1 LTVVIVFSKPL
12 LGKWA
17 CFFCRSVIISTKWEE
32 AFLQRSQEGLITTAL
47 INHDIMSRIGTVL
60 IIAVLLLGLP
70 WPAPAQQEDPRK
82 LHQQVSE
89 QTEEIFEQV
98 VEWRRH
104 FHQNPELSNRE
115 EETAAYIADY
125 LRDLGLKVKT
135 GIAHTGVVGILEGGK
150 EGPVVGLR
158 ADIDAL
164 PVKERADVP
173 FKSTKTTTYL
183 GKEVGVSHAC
193 GHDTHIAMLMGAAKI
208 LTDMKEELQGTVKFI
223 FQPAEEGAPPGEE
236 GGAEL
241 MVKEGVLEN
250 PDVDVVFGQHINSQT
265 EVGKIRYR
273 PKGTMAASDR
283 FVITVKGKQTH
294 GSTPWTGVDPIVT
307 SAKIIEGL
315 QTIISRQTEL
325 TKAAAVISVGKIE
338 AGVRNNIIPEKAEM
352 IGTIRTLDTGMQEI
366 IHKKIRRI
374 ATKTAE
380 SMGATAEVKIEEGYP
395 VTYNDPDLTEQ
406 MLPTLQGI
414 AGAEDVIL
422 SDAIT
427 GAEDFSFFQKKVPGF
442 YWFVGGMPKGM
453 DPSEAPP
460 HHTPDFYIEEE
471 GMKLG
476 VQSMVGLTID
486 YMNQYRSV
494 SSR

>member
-1 LTVVIVFSKPL
+1 MVMRK
-12 LGKWA
+12 
-17 CFFCRSVIISTKWEE
+17 
-32 AFLQRSQEGLITTAL
+32 
-47 INHDIMSRIGTVL
+47 RIGLGV
-60 IIAVLLLGLP
+60 IFLLLAGQISVF
-70 WPAPAQQEDPRK
+70 AQDGSTEQI
-82 LHQQVSE
+82 HQQISE
-89 QTEEIFEQV
+89 QTDEIFDQV

-104 FHQNPELSNRE
+104 FHENPELSNRE

-125 LRDLGLKVKT
+125 LQSLGLEVET

-164 PVKERADVP
+164 PVTERTDVP
-173 FKSTKTTTYL
+173 FKSTKETTYL
-183 GKEVGVSHAC
+183 GEETGVMHAC

-208 LTDMKEELQGTVKFI
+208 LSDMKDELQGTVKFI
-223 FQPAEEGAPPGEE
+223 FQPAEEGSPPGEE

-241 MVKEGVLEN
+241 MIKEGVLEN
-250 PDVDVVFGQHINSQT
+250 PDVDVIFGQHINSQT
-265 EVGKIRYR
+265 EIGKIKYK

-325 TKAAAVISVGKIE
+325 TEAAAVISVGKIQ
-338 AGVRNNIIPEKAEM
+338 AGVRNNIIPEEAEM
-352 IGTIRTLDTGMQEI
+352 IGTIRTLDTEMQEI
-366 IHKKIRRI
+366 IHDKIRHV
-374 ATKTAE
+374 ATTTAE
-380 SMGATAEVKIEEGYP
+380 SMGATAEVEIEKGYP
-395 VTYNDPDLTEQ
+395 VTYNDPALTEQ
-406 MLPTLQGI
+406 MVPTLQQV
-414 AGAEDVIL
+414 AGSDNVIL
-422 SDAIT
+422 QNAIT
-427 GAEDFSFFQKKVPGF
+427 GAEDFSFFQKEIPGF

-453 DPSEAPP
+453 DPAEAAP

-476 VQSMVGLTID
+476 VKSLASLTYD
-486 YMNQYRSV
+486 YMMSQGE
-494 SSR
+494 